1 MNLMFIHKPTSL
13 NYLSTVYRNS
23 CCLRKTTP
31 WNILTQKTIT
41 GCRSHQKA
49 VPQESSVPN
58 GIKCPACYN
67 VYDVS
72 CDPVLLACTG
82 TETKRVEVIGI
93 DSPIFMIFAMGCAT
107 ETVLNL
113 RNISILNNIKIR
125 TNCTEQSNGDP
136 H

>member
-1 MNLMFIHKPTSL
+1 MEESWNKHDLGWGIINSL
-13 NYLSTVYRNS
+13 SSFYGLLFEMKIFFLHS
-23 CCLRKTTP
+23 
-31 WNILTQKTIT
+31 
-41 GCRSHQKA
+41 

-93 DSPIFMIFAMGCAT
+93 GTTISTGFLVFIFSKDISVLDIFA
-107 ETVLNL
+107 V
-113 RNISILNNIKIR
+113 
-125 TNCTEQSNGDP
+125 
-136 H
+136 